1 MKPKFQMI
9 AKMHINGGDEAHA
22 VYTGG
27 FAFVVDGK
35 EILFDWDASGTH
47 KQEDGTWLYESGY
60 GAFFNDFELSDC
72 YDAQLKKQNI
82 DPRAINAYLLHKVS
96 EITEF
101 FVEVL
106 DKDGNELSVTI
117 DLLEVYFVDRTS
129 DKRFDVRKEVL
140 DRYNQMNKYARMM

>member
-9 AKMHINGGDEAHA
+9 AKMNINGGDKACS

-35 EILFDWDASGTH
+35 EIVFDWDASGTH
-47 KQEDGTWLYESGY
+47 KQEDGAWLYESGY

-72 YDAQLKKQNI
+72 YDEQLKKEGI
-82 DPRAINAYLLHKVS
+82 DPCAINAYMLHKVS

-101 FVEVL
+101 FVEAL
-106 DKDGNELSVTI
+106 DKDGNELSITI
-117 DLLEVYFVDRTS
+117 DLLEVYFVDRA
-129 DKRFDVRKEVL
+129 DNKRFDVRKEVL
-140 DRYNQMNKYARMM
+140 DRYNQMNKYSRMM